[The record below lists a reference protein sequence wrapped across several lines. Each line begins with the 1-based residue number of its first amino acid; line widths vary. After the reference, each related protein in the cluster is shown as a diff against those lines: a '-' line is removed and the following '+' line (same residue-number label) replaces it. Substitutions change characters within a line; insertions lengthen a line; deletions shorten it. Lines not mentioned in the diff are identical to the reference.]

1 MTEPMN
7 YREVAGYA
15 ATWGSFMTSGDPG
28 ACMYGFDE
36 TGRPQ
41 NEGHRAN
48 CLEWIEACKKIVAE
62 RPDEFD
68 ESESDDL
75 ESLRLWLESAP
86 ALEGRDWD
94 YAFLKAEFKMYADSD
109 IYGVAMEWFFEV
121 GFEMDDRRLTIP
133 ADWHFR
139 RGAMGRGR
147 DITEHPAA
155 IIVGATDDALE
166 QFGNLLSRYVDRI
179 KHAGKDY

>member
-15 ATWGSFMTSGDPG
+15 ATWGSYMTSGDPG

-41 NEGHRAN
+41 NEAHRAQ
-48 CLEWIEACKKIVAE
+48 CLEWIADCKKVVAE

-68 ESESDDL
+68 EDESDDL

-94 YAFLKAEFKMYADSD
+94 YAFLKAEFKMFSDSD
-109 IYGVAMEWFFEV
+109 IWGTTVEWFLETAL
-121 GFEMDDRRLTIP
+121 EMYDRGIAVP
-133 ADWHFR
+133 EEWHFR
-139 RGAMGRGR
+139 TGSGRGR
-147 DITEHPAA
+147 DINEHPASTLA
-155 IIVGATDDALE
+155 GATNEALE
-166 QFGNLLSRYVDRI
+166 QFGKLMSRYYNLLKR
-179 KHAGKDY
+179 AGKDY